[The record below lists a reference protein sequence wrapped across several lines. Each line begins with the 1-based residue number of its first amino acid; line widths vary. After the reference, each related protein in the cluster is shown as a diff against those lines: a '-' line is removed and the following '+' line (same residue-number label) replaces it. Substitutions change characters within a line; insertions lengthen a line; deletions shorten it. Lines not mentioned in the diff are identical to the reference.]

1 MSYRLI
7 TLPKYL
13 NINQLNYTV
22 MNIFSTLKS
31 YAGKWSF
38 KSSRE
43 FTPEEL
49 ACVKEAV
56 VVPSEYGNSCCFHMV
71 AGNDKYIPMDRD
83 SEVPVGTFIDL
94 TKAKLVTL
102 QKDGEADIIRVSI

>member
-1 MSYRLI
+1 
-7 TLPKYL
+7 
-13 NINQLNYTV
+13 

-49 ACVKEAV
+49 SVVKEAV
-56 VVPSEYGNSCCFHMV
+56 IVPSEYGNSCCFHMV
-71 AGNDKYIPMDRD
+71 SGGDKYIPMDRD
-83 SEVPVGTFIDL
+83 STVPVGTLIDL
-94 TKAKLVTL
+94 SKAKLVTL
-102 QKDGEADIIRVSI
+102 CKDGEADIIRVSI